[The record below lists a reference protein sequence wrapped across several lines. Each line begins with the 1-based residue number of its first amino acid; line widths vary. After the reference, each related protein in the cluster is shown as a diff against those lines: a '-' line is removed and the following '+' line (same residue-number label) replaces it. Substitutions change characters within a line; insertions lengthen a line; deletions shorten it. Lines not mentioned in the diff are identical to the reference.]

1 LSDGVTALSS
11 SPIETVKPFEQSE
24 LHGTVTICPELKITN
39 QKVTQK

>member
-11 SPIETVKPFEQSE
+11 SPPTVKPFEQCE
-24 LHGTVTICPELKITN
+24 LNATVTIRPELKIPS